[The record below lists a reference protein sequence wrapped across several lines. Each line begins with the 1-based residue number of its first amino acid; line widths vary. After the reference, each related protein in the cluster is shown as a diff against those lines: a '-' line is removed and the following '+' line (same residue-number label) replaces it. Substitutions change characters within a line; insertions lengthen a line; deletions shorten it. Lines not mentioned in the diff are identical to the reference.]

1 MQSVGKPA
9 IAFFIVCAPALFSEI
24 SAGQQ
29 VIPNFAPD
37 PAAAWFPDRPTGDDF
52 LPPDNGPGPVMSDPA
67 HPYVPNGAGQPT
79 DHVAD
84 LTNPILLPWAAAQMK
99 KANDEVLAGKVPF
112 QPRERC
118 WPGGVPEFDVLH
130 RAAPLY
136 IVQSAKE
143 VLLIQRGD
151 PEIRHVFLNVPH
163 SRNLKPTW
171 NGESVGHYE
180 GDELVVDTIGEND
193 KTFVDNY
200 RTPHT
205 DRIHVVE
212 RWKLVNSGR
221 TLQVA
226 VMVDDPGAF
235 TTPWRAIQRFRHFDE
250 GGMLE
255 TICAENNLAYFGFDV
270 APLPQTAK
278 PDF

>member
-1 MQSVGKPA
+1 MQIRLASLL
-9 IAFFIVCAPALFSEI
+9 IALSASALLAQAATAQNEL
-24 SAGQQ
+24 
-29 VIPNFAPD
+29 PNFAPD
-37 PAAAWFPDRPTGDDF
+37 PTVGWFPDRPTGDDF
-52 LPPDNGPGPVMSDPA
+52 LPPESGPGPVMSDPA

-84 LTNPILLPWAAAQMK
+84 LSNPILQPWVIPQMK
-99 KANDEVLAGKVPF
+99 KANDQVLAGKVPF

-136 IVQSAKE
+136 VVQSEKE

-151 PEIRHVFLNVPH
+151 PEIRHIYLNVPH
-163 SRNLKPTW
+163 SRNPKPSW
-171 NGESVGHYE
+171 DGESVGHYE
-180 GDELVVDTIGEND
+180 GGELVVDTIGLND

-205 DRIHVVE
+205 DKIHVVE
-212 RWKLVNSGR
+212 RWKLVDDGK
-221 TLQVA
+221 TLQVG
-226 VMVDDPGAF
+226 VTVDDPGAF
-235 TTPWRAIQRFRHFDE
+235 TTQWRGTQRFRRFDE
-250 GGMLE
+250 GGMPE

-270 APLPQTAK
+270 VPLPQTTK